1 MEANRRQQSV
11 EQLLCLNEIL
21 FLSTIASLSK
31 VRLARNCNLTA
42 YTCTMHTEI
51 TSSFIEAWLACV
63 CSGFRK
69 RFGSSRRSFMNWQNI
84 QSCKARSSLSQ
95 ERAKFSLLK
104 RGCMV
109 LLMSFLNLDKETE
122 EKLKTALV
130 NLTS

>member
-1 MEANRRQQSV
+1 
-11 EQLLCLNEIL
+11 
-21 FLSTIASLSK
+21 
-31 VRLARNCNLTA
+31 
-42 YTCTMHTEI
+42 
-51 TSSFIEAWLACV
+51 
-63 CSGFRK
+63 
-69 RFGSSRRSFMNWQNI
+69 MNWQNI

-95 ERAKFSLLK
+95 ERAECSLLK